1 MPNRLIREG
10 ILSSD
15 RVEQLDFAAEVF
27 YRRLM
32 SKVDDHGL
40 FDARPSMLRTSLYPL
55 RVDRVREADI
65 SRWIAMCEKAGLIA
79 LYEHGGKPYLQMLD
93 TRWQVRSEAKFPL
106 PSATGAK
113 QLQTVDNSCLQAK
126 TSAHLDGDGDGD
138 DSVANATGVDANA
151 SANRLTCPYARLGE
165 AWNSTCTSLPAVRPV
180 SEWHADRKTACRLR
194 WQEKLALGKYQS
206 EEGGVEY
213 WRRLFAFVEAS
224 DFLAGRSKDW
234 TANFDWVLKPRNL
247 TKIIEGQY
255 VNKAEAVPA

>member
-1 MPNRLIREG
+1 M
-10 ILSSD
+10 
-15 RVEQLDFAAEVF
+15 
-27 YRRLM
+27 
-32 SKVDDHGL
+32 L
-40 FDARPSMLRTSLYPL
+40 F
-55 RVDRVREADI
+55 
-65 SRWIAMCEKAGLIA
+65 
-79 LYEHGGKPYLQMLD
+79 
-93 TRWQVRSEAKFPL
+93 RS
-106 PSATGAK
+106 
-113 QLQTVDNSCLQAK
+113 K

-206 EEGGVEY
+206 EEQGVEY
-213 WRRLFAFVEAS
+213 WRRLFAFIEAS